1 MKLKYL
7 AALLSGLYATSA
19 SAMEPFVVKDIRVE
33 GIQRTEA
40 GTVFSYLPVKV
51 GETMDDEKSAAAIK
65 ALYAT
70 GFFKDVRLEIE
81 NGVLI
86 VTLQERP
93 AIAEIDIVGTKEFT
107 KEQLKDGLKQTG
119 LAESRIFDKSL
130 LDKAEQELKR
140 QYYGRGK
147 YAVSVTTT
155 VTPLERNRVA
165 INFNVVEGEVAKIRQ
180 INIVGNKD
188 FKEKDLLELFTLT
201 TPGWMTW
208 FSKNDQY
215 SKQKLAADLET
226 LRSFY
231 LNRGYLEFSIDSTQ
245 VSISP
250 DKTDIYITVNLVEGP
265 KYTVSDVKLAGD
277 MLVPEDELRKLVK
290 VQPGATFSREQLT
303 ESTKQIGD
311 RLGNDGYAFANVNAV
326 PELDKEKHQAAF
338 TFLIDPGR
346 RVYVR
351 RINMSGNAKTRDEV
365 LRREMRQMEGGWYS
379 GEKINRSRERLDR
392 LGYFS
397 DINIETPAVP
407 GTTDQVDVD
416 VSVTEK
422 PTGSIM
428 LGAGFSS
435 SDGFI
440 VSGSVSQNNVFGTGN
455 QLAVQVNSGKVN
467 KVYSLSYTNPYYT
480 VDGVSLGYD
489 VYQRNVDPSS
499 LSTVGNYESSTVG
512 AGVRLGVPINEIDGV
527 NLGLSYEKT
536 NLTLF
541 DTSPQRYK
549 DYVAEFGTSNR
560 TVRADLGWAR
570 DSRDS
575 IVYPTKGRL
584 QRVYGE
590 VGLPVGDMK
599 YAKLSYQHQYF
610 YPLSRD
616 FSVMLNGE
624 MGAGGGYGG
633 KPLPFFKNF
642 YAGGNTSVRG
652 YDAGTLGPKDNDGL
666 ALGGTRRIVGNA
678 EVLFP
683 FPGLRNDKSV
693 RMSLFL
699 DGGAAWGPGDVE
711 GRYDKLRAADLRY
724 STGLAVSWYS
734 PIGPLKFSF
743 GKPLN
748 AQAGDKE
755 QRFQFILGSVF

>member
-1 MKLKYL
+1 
-7 AALLSGLYATSA
+7 
-19 SAMEPFVVKDIRVE
+19 MEPFVVKDIRVE

-51 GETMDDEKSAAAIK
+51 GETMDDDKAAAAIK

-81 NGVLI
+81 NGVLV

-93 AIAEIDIVGTKEFT
+93 AIAEIDVVGTKEFT

-140 QYYGRGK
+140 QYYSRGK
-147 YAVSVTTT
+147 YAVTVTTT

-165 INFNVVEGEVAKIRQ
+165 INFNVNEGEVAKIRQ
-180 INIVGNKD
+180 INIVGNQD
-188 FKEKDLLELFTLT
+188 FKEKELLGLFTLT

-215 SKQKLAADLET
+215 SKQKFAADLET

-250 DKTDIYITVNLVEGP
+250 DKTDIYITVNLAEGP

-290 VQPGATFSREQLT
+290 VQPGETFSREQLT

-397 DINIETPAVP
+397 DVNIETPAVP

-422 PTGSIM
+422 ATGSIM

-467 KVYSLSYTNPYYT
+467 KV
-480 VDGVSLGYD
+480 
-489 VYQRNVDPSS
+489 
-499 LSTVGNYESSTVG
+499 
-512 AGVRLGVPINEIDGV
+512 
-527 NLGLSYEKT
+527 
-536 NLTLF
+536 
-541 DTSPQRYK
+541 
-549 DYVAEFGTSNR
+549 
-560 TVRADLGWAR
+560 
-570 DSRDS
+570 
-575 IVYPTKGRL
+575 
-584 QRVYGE
+584 
-590 VGLPVGDMK
+590 
-599 YAKLSYQHQYF
+599 
-610 YPLSRD
+610 
-616 FSVMLNGE
+616 
-624 MGAGGGYGG
+624 
-633 KPLPFFKNF
+633 
-642 YAGGNTSVRG
+642 
-652 YDAGTLGPKDNDGL
+652 
-666 ALGGTRRIVGNA
+666 
-678 EVLFP
+678 
-683 FPGLRNDKSV
+683 
-693 RMSLFL
+693 
-699 DGGAAWGPGDVE
+699 
-711 GRYDKLRAADLRY
+711 
-724 STGLAVSWYS
+724 
-734 PIGPLKFSF
+734 
-743 GKPLN
+743 
-748 AQAGDKE
+748 
-755 QRFQFILGSVF
+755 

>member
-1 MKLKYL
+1 
-7 AALLSGLYATSA
+7 
-19 SAMEPFVVKDIRVE
+19 MEPFVVKDIRVE